1 MYSVMKADLVIW
13 TLNGEA
19 TITRCPDSIE
29 MAVPASVICHRYL
42 IEAVRSVGGFPE
54 DFPMSTD
61 GALRNN
67 LFQKGWRWK
76 VCNDVISRHYR
87 DSFVGQMRHSVL
99 QTAVGKVLWE
109 TYPEYPASSKFG
121 RLLATPITGRGWLLR
136 LTVRA
141 CSSVILCSAW

>member
-1 MYSVMKADLVIW
+1 
-13 TLNGEA
+13 
-19 TITRCPDSIE
+19 
-29 MAVPASVICHRYL
+29 
-42 IEAVRSVGGFPE
+42 
-54 DFPMSTD
+54 MSTD